1 MNIAELK
8 NKILASDTTALA
20 QAITLVESQRLEDWD
35 AAKELLSQLTPV
47 SQKSKRLGFS
57 GPPGVGKSSF
67 IEQLGTQLVKRGE
80 TVAVLAIDPSSGKT
94 GGSILGDKT
103 RMEQLSRDPKA
114 FVRPSPSR
122 GHLGGVTSSM
132 PAVILLC
139 EAAGYQWILIESV
152 GVGQSEVELS
162 QMVDMFTLLS
172 QPGSGDELQAIKKGI
187 LEYVDLILVNKA
199 DRDKKLVTTTIQQY
213 LSSLKILGASTV
225 AVKPCSALTGEGVE
239 TALELYDEFFQNYDY
254 GKRSDFAK
262 YWFQSLILSE
272 FRKRVAFDPKLQ
284 KPIRDFEQQ
293 IVQGKLLPTEA
304 VDALFHSLGLR

>member
-1 MNIAELK
+1 LNVSELK
-8 NKILASDTTALA
+8 NKILGGDTTALA
-20 QAITLVESQRLEDWD
+20 RAITLVESQRLEDWD
-35 AAKELLSQLTPV
+35 AAKELLSQFTSV
-47 SQKSKRLGFS
+47 AKQSKRLGFS

-67 IEQLGTQLVKRGE
+67 IEQLGTQIVKRGE

-103 RMEQLSRDPKA
+103 RMEQLSRDPRA

-162 QMVDMFTLLS
+162 QMVDVFTLLS
-172 QPGSGDELQAIKKGI
+172 QPGAGDELQAIKKGI
-187 LEYVDLILVNKA
+187 LEYVDIILVNKA
-199 DRDKKLVTTTIQQY
+199 DRDPKLVTTTIQQH
-213 LSSLKILGASTV
+213 LSSLKILGASSV
-225 AVKPCSALTGEGVE
+225 VVQPCSALTGAGVDK
-239 TALELYDEFFQNYDY
+239 ALELFDDFFQNYDY

-284 KPIRDFEQQ
+284 ILIREFEQQ
-293 IVQGKLLPTEA
+293 IVAGKLLPTEA
-304 VDALFHSLGLR
+304 VDALFRSLGLR